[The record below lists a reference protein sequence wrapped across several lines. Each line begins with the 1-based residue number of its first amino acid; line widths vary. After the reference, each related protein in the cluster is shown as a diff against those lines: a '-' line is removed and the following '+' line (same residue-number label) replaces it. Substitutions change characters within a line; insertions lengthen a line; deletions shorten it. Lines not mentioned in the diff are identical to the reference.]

1 MVGGVTTR
9 EHVTGGVLRKEFGK
23 CSAWRFVNAAGIAAA
38 RATGGVE
45 VPVAASGS
53 DQGKKDGVFVR
64 GRQQEVPVGS
74 EPQARL
80 PRCGGPQPFP
90 RCWCRYLYR
99 CVLWAKGVHRAPGVI
114 TPELMLSGFPS
125 QGV

>member
-1 MVGGVTTR
+1 MVRGVTTR
-9 EHVTGGVLRKEFGK
+9 EHVIEGVLRKEFGK

-74 EPQARL
+74 EPQARS
-80 PRCGGPQPFP
+80 PSCPVVVGRSPFHDAGAGVYTGACCGHKVST
-90 RCWCRYLYR
+90 RH
-99 CVLWAKGVHRAPGVI
+99 WA
-114 TPELMLSGFPS
+114 
-125 QGV
+125 